1 MTDTNTIN
9 TFKFTVVTKSN
20 GILTKKCGKDGAGKF
35 YKDGS
40 ECRMSAGTG
49 EVIETTL
56 KDFPDAINNLN
67 HSQAIVHGIPKDNE
81 SGAIPDHFNIE
92 SEKNFTGQPNTIS
105 RTKQFF
111 DYPKDSNRLFMV
123 DYDPPKDRDKDKAS
137 TALSSIANVMNA
149 ISSVIDGYD
158 KAEKVITYSTSSCIS
173 DDKGQVMTDK
183 GAGCHIYSLLPPD
196 TDMERFKT
204 IFKTRT
210 WLKGFGHIKIS
221 NSGALLERNL
231 LFDEYVLS
239 PERLDFV
246 SGAKLPEG
254 WTQTRPEPQ
263 YIKSIDGNIFNP
275 ALLPDLTDDETSAY
289 KQMVK
294 DAKAARK
301 QEADSIKALWIT
313 VKGKELFEKR
323 KDKDPSDC
331 ITIEQCEST
340 YLKATDN
347 GDLYADFELYFDEL
361 NGQAVTVAEVLKDE
375 ESLKYYDKMTLSD
388 PLEPD
393 SGRCKAIFYS
403 NIGKGKEKP
412 VIHSFVHGEH
422 KYFVHATSANEP
434 PTKEQILDD
443 ACRTIDSAIQEHSE
457 GNHGALYADTVL
469 DSLNSLK
476 KLSSAS
482 YMHYRTAIKNTKK
495 VEITKI
501 ETAAKGRQNIVS
513 FGEKGTPENVIK
525 FFNKKHAGVMIG
537 GQFRILN
544 EIKDPLYHRPD
555 ISISTVVDFH
565 NKYSNYQMPDPQ
577 QPEKILCSS
586 KYWFDHKKR
595 RDYEGIIFEPEI
607 NDPTKYNLWKGLA
620 I

>member
-20 GILTKKCGKDGAGKF
+20 GILTKRCGKDDAGKF

-40 ECRMSAGTG
+40 ECRMSTGIG

-56 KDFPDAINNLN
+56 KDFPDVIRTLS

-81 SGAIPDHFNIE
+81 SVTIPGHFNIE
-92 SEKNFTGQPNTIS
+92 SEKKFTGQPNTIS

-137 TALSSIANVMNA
+137 TALSSIDN
-149 ISSVIDGYD
+149 VIDAIASVLGKEY
-158 KAEKVITYSTSSCIS
+158 ANAGKVITYSTSSCIADES
-173 DDKGQVMTDK
+173 GNEMTGT
-183 GAGCHIYSLLPPD
+183 GAGCHIYSLLPRN

-204 IFKTRT
+204 IFKIRT

-246 SGAKLPEG
+246 SGAKLPNG
-254 WTQTRPEPQ
+254 WTQKRPEPQ
-263 YIKSIDGNIFNP
+263 YIKSIDGNSNGSIFNP
-275 ALLPDLTDDETSAY
+275 ALLPDLTEEETAAY
-289 KQMVK
+289 KQLVK
-294 DAKAARK
+294 EAKAARQ
-301 QEADSIKALWIT
+301 QEADSIKALWVT
-313 VKGKELFEKR
+313 VKGKELFER
-323 KDKDPSDC
+323 RIHQDPADT

-340 YLKATDN
+340 SLKATDN

-361 NGQAVTVAEVLKDE
+361 NGQAVTVAEVLKDKK
-375 ESLKYYDKMTLSD
+375 SFKYYDKMTLSD

-422 KYFVHATSANEP
+422 KYFLHAEQP
-434 PTKEQILDD
+434 PLNDKATLDD
-443 ACRTIDSAIQEHSE
+443 AIEAIEAFQQWIDSIE
-457 GNHGALYADTVL
+457 NDDNNPDV
-469 DSLNSLK
+469 
-476 KLSSAS
+476 
-482 YMHYRTAIKNTKK
+482 RNT
-495 VEITKI
+495 I
-501 ETAAKGRQNIVS
+501 
-513 FGEKGTPENVIK
+513 
-525 FFNKKHAGVMIG
+525 
-537 GQFRILN
+537 IL
-544 EIKDPLYHRPD
+544 
-555 ISISTVVDFH
+555 
-565 NKYSNYQMPDPQ
+565 
-577 QPEKILCSS
+577 
-586 KYWFDHKKR
+586 
-595 RDYEGIIFEPEI
+595 
-607 NDPTKYNLWKGLA
+607 A
-620 I
+620 